1 MEWRAFLG
9 VAAAVLV
16 LANPGHCALVSN
28 KIYPASVRVLPILKS
43 SISGRQTETMCEIH
57 PDTVKNGFIISNYS
71 YCGFFL
77 IIVFKCKALTIG
89 LSL

>member
-1 MEWRAFLG
+1 
-9 VAAAVLV
+9 
-16 LANPGHCALVSN
+16 
-28 KIYPASVRVLPILKS
+28 
-43 SISGRQTETMCEIH
+43 MCEIH